1 MFDTLKKYYCNNNL
15 KLIPIKPNGKEPMIN
30 WKMNYDT
37 SPDQLFEWLLDEPN
51 LNWALPMNAND
62 LFAID
67 IDMHGDVNGIE
78 NFKRLCKD
86 IGIDKINTLIQETPS
101 GGYHLIFKSDED
113 LKKVKNS
120 ANTFSNYKGIDIRTD
135 GYILVYPSKIN
146 NVFYKYKNMDD
157 GDFMSHI
164 ATMPDK
170 LKEFILNSNVEYV
183 EKEHTKRKTCD
194 FYREGKVIDK
204 GNRDTEMFMYIT
216 TLYNDTNL
224 SYDEIRTLAYT
235 YNERCFN
242 PPISTSVIDYKLRNC
257 FKRDRDQI
265 IILRINKEIG
275 ENENE
280 L

>member
-1 MFDTLKKYYCNNNL
+1 MFDILKDYYIHNNL
-15 KLIPIKPNGKEPMIN
+15 KLIPIKPNGKEPLIN
-30 WKMNYDT
+30 WKMNYET
-37 SPDQLFEWLLDEPN
+37 SIEQVLSWTLDEPN

-67 IDMHGDVNGIE
+67 IDMHGDINGIE

-86 IGIDKINTLIQETPS
+86 LGIDKIKTLVQKTPS
-101 GGYHLIFKSDED
+101 GGYHLIFKSDDD

-146 NVFYKYKNMDD
+146 DVFYEYSTNDKDI
-157 GDFMSHI
+157 MSHI
-164 ATMPDK
+164 ATMPPK

-183 EKEHTKRKTCD
+183 EKTNMQRKMCD
-194 FYREGKVIDK
+194 YYREGKVIDK
-204 GNRDTEMFMYIT
+204 GNRDNEMFMYIT

-224 SYDEIRTLAYT
+224 SYDEIRVLAYT

-242 PPISTSVIDYKLRNC
+242 PPLTTSVIDYKLRNC
-257 FKRDRDQI
+257 FKKDRDQI
-265 IILRINKEIG
+265 IILRINKQEEG
-275 ENENE
+275 ETKYE
-280 L
+280 

>member
-1 MFDTLKKYYCNNNL
+1 MFDILKDYYIHNNL
-15 KLIPIKPNGKEPMIN
+15 KLIPIKPNGKEPLIN
-30 WKMNYDT
+30 WKMNYET
-37 SPDQLFEWLLDEPN
+37 SIEQVLSWTLDEPN

-86 IGIDKINTLIQETPS
+86 LGIDKIKTLVQKTPS
-101 GGYHLIFKSDED
+101 GGYHLIFKSDDD

-146 NVFYKYKNMDD
+146 NVFYEYSTKDKDI
-157 GDFMSHI
+157 MSHI
-164 ATMPDK
+164 ATMPPK

-183 EKEHTKRKTCD
+183 EKTNIQRKTCD
-194 FYREGKVIDK
+194 YYREGKVIDK
-204 GNRDTEMFMYIT
+204 GNRDNEMFMYIT

-224 SYDEIRTLAYT
+224 SYDEIRVLAYT

-242 PPISTSVIDYKLRNC
+242 PPLITSVIDYKLRNC
-257 FKRDRDQI
+257 FKKDRDQI
-265 IILRINKEIG
+265 IILRINKQEEG
-275 ENENE
+275 ENKYE
-280 L
+280 

>member
-1 MFDTLKKYYCNNNL
+1 MFEVLKDYYINNNL
-15 KLIPIKPNGKEPMIN
+15 KLIPIKPNGKEPLIN
-30 WKMNYDT
+30 WKMNYET
-37 SPDQLFEWLLDEPN
+37 STDQVVGWLLEEPN

-86 IGIDKINTLIQETPS
+86 LGISNIKTLVQKTPS

-146 NVFYKYKNMDD
+146 DVFYEYKTDNKDI
-157 GDFMSHI
+157 MSQI
-164 ATMPDK
+164 ATMPSK

-183 EKEHTKRKTCD
+183 EKTNTQRKTCD

-224 SYDEIRTLAYT
+224 SYDEIRVLAYT

-242 PPISTSVIDYKLRNC
+242 PPLTTSVIDYKLRNC
-257 FKRDRDQI
+257 FKRDRNKI
-265 IILRINKEIG
+265 IILRIG
-275 ENENE
+275 NEE
-280 L
+280 GDLRDE

>member
-1 MFDTLKKYYCNNNL
+1 MFDILKDYYIHNNL
-15 KLIPIKPNGKEPMIN
+15 KLIPIKPNGKEPLIN
-30 WKMNYDT
+30 WKMNYET
-37 SPDQLFEWLLDEPN
+37 SIEQVLSWTLDEPN

-86 IGIDKINTLIQETPS
+86 LGINKIKTLVQKTPS
-101 GGYHLIFKSDED
+101 GGYHLIFKSDDD

-146 NVFYKYKNMDD
+146 DVFYEYSTNDKDI
-157 GDFMSHI
+157 MSHI
-164 ATMPDK
+164 TTMPPK

-183 EKEHTKRKTCD
+183 EKTNTQRKTCD
-194 FYREGKVIDK
+194 YYREGKVIDK
-204 GNRDTEMFMYIT
+204 GNRDNEMFMYIT

-224 SYDEIRTLAYT
+224 SYDEIRVLAYT

-242 PPISTSVIDYKLRNC
+242 PPLTTSVIDYKLRNC
-257 FKRDRDQI
+257 FKKDRDQI
-265 IILRINKEIG
+265 IILRINKQEEG
-275 ENENE
+275 ENKYE
-280 L
+280 

>member
-1 MFDTLKKYYCNNNL
+1 MFNVLKNYYIDNNL
-15 KLIPIKPNGKEPMIN
+15 KLIPIKPNGKEPLIN
-30 WKMNYDT
+30 WKMNYET
-37 SPDQLFEWLLDEPN
+37 SSDQVFEWLLEEPN

-86 IGIDKINTLIQETPS
+86 LGISNIKTLVQKTPS
-101 GGYHLIFKSDED
+101 GGYHLIFKSDDD

-120 ANTFSNYKGIDIRTD
+120 ANTFNNYKGIDIRTD

-146 NVFYKYKNMDD
+146 DVFYEYKTDNEDI
-157 GDFMSHI
+157 MSQI
-164 ATMPDK
+164 ATMPSK

-183 EKEHTKRKTCD
+183 EKTNTQRKTCD

-224 SYDEIRTLAYT
+224 SYDEIRVLAYT

-242 PPISTSVIDYKLRNC
+242 PPLTTNVIDYKLRNC
-257 FKRDRDQI
+257 FKRDRNKI
-265 IILRINKEIG
+265 IILRIG
-275 ENENE
+275 NEE
-280 L
+280 GDLEHE

>member
-1 MFDTLKKYYCNNNL
+1 MFEVLKDYYIHNNL
-15 KLIPIKPNGKEPMIN
+15 KLIPIKPNGKEPLIN
-30 WKMNYDT
+30 WKMNYET
-37 SPDQLFEWLLDEPN
+37 STDQVFEWLLEEPN

-86 IGIDKINTLIQETPS
+86 LGIESIKTLVQKTPS

-120 ANTFSNYKGIDIRTD
+120 ANTFNNYKGIDIRTD

-146 NVFYKYKNMDD
+146 DVFYEYKTDNKDIMPQ
-157 GDFMSHI
+157 I
-164 ATMPDK
+164 ATMPSK

-183 EKEHTKRKTCD
+183 EKTNTQRKTCD

-224 SYDEIRTLAYT
+224 SYDEIRVLAYT

-242 PPISTSVIDYKLRNC
+242 PPLTTSVIDYKLRNC
-257 FKRDRDQI
+257 FKKDRDQI
-265 IILRINKEIG
+265 IILRINKQEEG
-275 ENENE
+275 ENKYE
-280 L
+280 

>member
-1 MFDTLKKYYCNNNL
+1 MFEVLKDYYINNNL
-15 KLIPIKPNGKEPMIN
+15 KLIPIKPNGKEPLIN
-30 WKMNYDT
+30 WKMNYET
-37 SPDQLFEWLLDEPN
+37 STDQVFEWLLEEPN

-86 IGIDKINTLIQETPS
+86 LGISNIKTLVQKTPS

-146 NVFYKYKNMDD
+146 DVFYEYKTDNKDI
-157 GDFMSHI
+157 MSQI
-164 ATMPDK
+164 ATMPSK

-183 EKEHTKRKTCD
+183 EKTNTQRKTCD

-224 SYDEIRTLAYT
+224 SYDEIRVLAYT

-242 PPISTSVIDYKLRNC
+242 PPLTTSVIDYKLRNC
-257 FKRDRDQI
+257 FKRDRNKI
-265 IILRINKEIG
+265 IILRIG
-275 ENENE
+275 NEE
-280 L
+280 GDLRDE

>member
-1 MFDTLKKYYCNNNL
+1 MFNVLKNYYIDNNL
-15 KLIPIKPNGKEPMIN
+15 KLIPIKPNGKEPLIN
-30 WKMNYDT
+30 WKMNYET
-37 SPDQLFEWLLDEPN
+37 SSDQVFEWLLEEPN

-86 IGIDKINTLIQETPS
+86 LGISNIKTLIQKTPS
-101 GGYHLIFKSDED
+101 GGYHLIFKSDDD

-146 NVFYKYKNMDD
+146 DVFYEYKTDNEDI
-157 GDFMSHI
+157 MSQI
-164 ATMPDK
+164 ATMPSK

-183 EKEHTKRKTCD
+183 EKTNTQRKTCD

-224 SYDEIRTLAYT
+224 SYDEIRVLAYT

-242 PPISTSVIDYKLRNC
+242 PPLTTNVIDYKLRNC
-257 FKRDRDQI
+257 FKRDRNKI
-265 IILRINKEIG
+265 IILRIG
-275 ENENE
+275 NEE
-280 L
+280 GDLEHE